1 MKKLFL
7 VALSMLLVCMMVCNP
22 CAAEAV
28 QEITKYDTA
37 SLRDFPDLVND
48 GTVEE
53 HKLLERRHEDEKE
66 AMNMLA
72 YKKESGENVAFL
84 YHFDVKYK
92 DKNGNIKDKS
102 KEIVR
107 DGLFSTTSFKTKD
120 NDILSYFSVND
131 DGNVEVKTVYG
142 EYSIVSVIENRN
154 KGNRITA
161 ERDTEDTL
169 TYRNAVDKGIHLMY
183 EAEYNGVKEYI
194 VLDSNSGNKF
204 TFTMD
209 FVGLTP
215 QLAADNSVLLLNADG
230 ETVLTI
236 PPIYVEDSAVEKNST
251 YDNTVKLTQ
260 VKGNRY
266 LLEITVDEDFLSSA
280 ETVYPVY
287 VDPYIQRDS
296 SNIEDTYVEEKN
308 PDVNYGNSTT
318 NKVGKTVTS
327 KRTYTY
333 IKFGSFTTTSMYH
346 NVLSAYYETYE
357 ISNSNNVLVDVLP
370 AAGSWTESTLT
381 WNNQPGFHEEIIGKT
396 AVIPDMNYYGTVGLH
411 RFYISNLVRGWWQ
424 GLPNYGIVLRSNYN
438 NRTAALASSENT
450 SKASR
455 LVIIYVERSEPNP
468 FDEKK
473 PFNYEPEHGLSVPS
487 SGLYFLKNKRSGKY
501 LTADVYNGGNAYQS
515 DFTGSSNQKWYI
527 SQVEG
532 TVYFTIRTENQN
544 YSLDVYSGGINES
557 NSASGN
563 ADGSNIQVFGNNSG
577 NNQRWRFVRNWN
589 GTYKILSALSTS
601 RGLTV
606 YNASNADNANCILYT
621 HNVNF
626 TYNDDWTIEPCTLL
640 NANFFSFTDENNVA
654 LDTTETMDYAN
665 EQAEK
670 MGFISHTNRINMSAS
685 SGLSS
690 LPNVNLWF
698 FFGHGASSILAFK
711 DASGNSSYLTANGAN
726 PNISYISSLNSNSLC
741 NLFLFGATA
750 CLAGDCGSIIFE
762 SDYALDLI
770 GMVYRKGAH
779 FSFGYIYKITSG
791 TTNFWTETFMKKL
804 AEGMS
809 YYEAMQYSDYET
821 LNKYSYSEPALRICS
836 RHYTGDSSI
845 ILYHP

>member
-7 VALSMLLVCMMVCNP
+7 VALSMLLMCMMVCNP
-22 CAAEAV
+22 YAAESV

-396 AVIPDMNYYGTVGLH
+396 AVIPDMNDYGTVGLH

-589 GTYKILSALSTS
+589 GTYKILSALSTN

-626 TYNDDWTIEPCTLL
+626 IYNDDWTIEPCSLTT
-640 NANFFSFTDENNVA
+640 ANFFSFT
-654 LDTTETMDYAN
+654 ETNDYGINTSDNADDAKTIAN
-665 EQAEK
+665 E
-670 MGFISHTNRINMSAS
+670 MGFAS
-685 SGLSS
+685 SNNYINKSADFAFNLMSTS
-690 LPNVNLWF
+690 TLWF
-698 FFGHGASSILAFK
+698 FRGHGSYSCLAFNDSTNPK
-711 DASGNSSYLTANGAN
+711 KYIAASG
-726 PNISYISSLNSNSLC
+726 PNTYNTKYITELDGNALQNM
-741 NLFLFGATA
+741 FLFATVS
-750 CLAGDCGSIIFE
+750 CYAGNSAE
-762 SDYALDLI
+762 SDCLDLI
-770 GMVYRKGAH
+770 GLVYRKGAH
-779 FSFGYIYKITSG
+779 FSFGTIVESYTLKNSL
-791 TTNFWTETFMKKL
+791 WTVTFMNSLENGKT
-804 AEGMS
+804 
-809 YYEAMQYSDYET
+809 YYQAIQIADNEVLSTY
-821 LNKYSYSEPALRICS
+821 LYSEKALRSCA
-836 RHYTGDSSI
+836 RHYAGDSSI
-845 ILYHP
+845 ILYHPQ